1 MSMKSATVVFTLSL
15 VCATSVRASN
25 YYWQGDSGSELEWS
39 AEADG
44 HSLWNSERGGTG
56 TFGLPGSSDK
66 AYLESNTSTGARIVT
81 IGSQIGP
88 VSQLLI
94 NTSTGYAKQSTV
106 RVEDGGLFK
115 GGAIIVSGVSGNT
128 GNNGKL
134 EVAGGRLE
142 DVGSGARG
150 FAIGCG
156 KSSTGWFKM
165 TGGTLVMA
173 PGTRV
178 AGGQYGLNI
187 GTKLDQSQS
196 SSGYFD
202 LQGGTFDASG
212 VSTVVGYSANAM
224 HGYVTQS
231 GGSFLLKD
239 VTIHS
244 GSTWTMTGGTLSAK
258 SIDVSGAFAVQGG
271 DADVSGVT
279 NLTVAADSGSVVF
292 SCYTGGVQTVSAD
305 TIGQAVFERSAISY
319 EGDTSVKSTALLFSN
334 STISVGGKFSLAGQT
349 DIRLADSKLQVEG
362 ALQLTGDSTLPT
374 NRLLLCGGTVSV
386 DGDIVLYNRLR
397 NCNSIV
403 IRGAVVETKGSVYAK
418 TPTASNQPERC
429 ARVEVLQGALICTNG
444 YVYSDNV
451 NPLELVVKGCSDVRT
466 TGFSKSGG
474 AYRPFLVEYVLDRTG
489 VNPLSFTKHADDK
502 AAAYGNFRLRPDG
515 GFQVVHTNVWPLL
528 RRLDGWALPETGPI
542 ESVPDPD
549 LWTTGPLT
557 PKCDWGSR
565 LNPNAEIAL
574 FTGSGQSVS
583 LPAPRPFGFVTL
595 PRINTNGLNSVTLR
609 LKLNAGEKSVGE
621 VVDDMVAAG
630 YEASPISGEDGMNV
644 QVVLHGDS
652 LVSKSSGE
660 KILLDF
666 TETPG
671 YRRGESGMAIAAPI
685 TNATISAVS
694 LSIDRVA
701 SGLIILLK

>member
-1 MSMKSATVVFTLSL
+1 MSTKSAVVVFTLAL
-15 VCATSVRASN
+15 VCATSVRAAN
-25 YYWQGDSGSELEWS
+25 YYWQGGSDSELEWS
-39 AEADG
+39 AQVDG
-44 HSLWNSERGGTG
+44 HSLWNSSRDGTG
-56 TFGLPGSSDK
+56 TFGTPGLSDK
-66 AYLESNTSTGARIVT
+66 AYLESSSSTGSRIVT
-81 IGSQIGP
+81 IKSEVGP
-88 VSQLLI
+88 ISQLLI
-94 NTSTGYAKQSTV
+94 NTSNNYSKPSTV

-115 GGAIIVSGVSGNT
+115 GGAIIVSGVSGNQ
-128 GNNGKL
+128 GNNGRL
-134 EVAGGRLE
+134 EVVGGRLV
-142 DVGSGARG
+142 DVGSGTRG

-156 KSSTGWFKM
+156 KSSTGWFEM
-165 TGGTLVMA
+165 SGGTLVMA
-173 PGTRV
+173 SGTRA

-187 GTKLDQSQS
+187 GTKLDSSQT

-212 VSTVVGYSANAM
+212 VSTVVGYSSNSM

-239 VTIHS
+239 VTLHS

-258 SIDVSGAFAVQGG
+258 SIDVSGAFAVRGG

-292 SCYTGGVQTVSAD
+292 SCYTGGVRTVSAD
-305 TIGQAVFERSAISY
+305 MIGQAVFDQSAISY
-319 EGDTSVKSTALLFSN
+319 AGDASVKSTALLFSN
-334 STISVGGKFSLAGQT
+334 STISVGGKFSLTGQT
-349 DIRLADSKLQVEG
+349 DIRLADSKLQVED
-362 ALQLTGDSTLPT
+362 ALQLTGESAAPT
-374 NRLLLCGGTVSV
+374 NRLFLCGGTVSV
-386 DGDIVLYNRLR
+386 GGDIVLYNRLG

-403 IRGAVVETKGSVYAK
+403 IRGAMVEAKGSVYAK
-418 TPTASNQPERC
+418 TPNSSNQPERC

-444 YVYSDNV
+444 YIYSDNV
-451 NPLELVVKGCSDVRT
+451 NPLELVVKGRSDVRT

-489 VNPLSFTKHADDK
+489 VNPLCFTKHADDK

-542 ESVPDPD
+542 ESVPDSD
-549 LWTTGPLT
+549 LWMTGQLT
-557 PKCDWGSR
+557 PKSDWGSR
-565 LNPNAEIAL
+565 LNQNAEIAS
-574 FTGSGQSVS
+574 FTRSGQSVS

-621 VVDDMVAAG
+621 VVDGMVAAG
-630 YEASPISGEDGMNV
+630 YEATQTSGEDGMNV

-671 YRRGESGMAIAAPI
+671 YRRGESGMAIAAPV

-701 SGLIILLK
+701 RGLMLLLR